1 MFRLSK
7 LIRASIKI
15 TINKHPYFTIP
26 LCLKKWT
33 IAVFLVAL
41 IPAGHHDINSFY

>member
-1 MFRLSK
+1 MFRFSK
-7 LIRASIKI
+7 WIRVGHKT
-15 TINKHPYFTIP
+15 TINKDSYFTIP

-33 IAVFLVAL
+33 IAVFLVAH